1 MVSPNELTHDSDR
14 DGTANGRGTHAHN
27 AASALEQWRTEYR
40 AFAEACR
47 QHETATIALKI
58 SESRLAK
65 ARSRC
70 VFLGAE
76 AVVWDQGPL
85 PFGERK
91 PGG

>member
-1 MVSPNELTHDSDR
+1 MVMPNETRDDSRGDDAADR
-14 DGTANGRGTHAHN
+14 RGTRAHN
-27 AASALEQWRTEYR
+27 AASALEQWRAEYR
-40 AFAEACR
+40 TFAEACR

-58 SESRLAK
+58 AESRLAK